1 VSDSA
6 DALAGIDLS
15 ESYVLSW
22 STEAESLLI
31 DADLLLT
38 PGHPAFEEP
47 RPAEKQCYRPAWIE
61 FPWCTGVR
69 AGDRTGPAAEA
80 VGALGDGKISSLR
93 SAGDG
98 SWELAGEF
106 GTVIIRAEAPMV
118 RLRNN
123 RP

>member
-1 VSDSA
+1 MSDGAS
-6 DALAGIDLS
+6 ALAGIELR

-22 STEAESLLI
+22 TTEGESLLI

-69 AGDRTGPAAEA
+69 TGDRTGRADE
-80 VGALGDGKISSLR
+80 VVRTLGGGKISGLR
-93 SAGDG
+93 AAGDG
-98 SWELAGEF
+98 GWELAGEF
-106 GTVIIRAEAPMV
+106 GAVFIQAEAPMV
-118 RLRNN
+118 RLKNN
-123 RP
+123 RA